1 MLRFLHAALS
11 PLQHERSYVYLAV
24 PQRGDAEPLV
34 QRKEEDSEKLGIRIA
49 AATPETAKRFG
60 HSETEK
66 GVLVVGVEPGSKAAE
81 AGVRPGDMVKEV
93 NRKPVTSVPE
103 LRAEVE
109 KDDNVQLLVKRPNAG
124 FVVIKI
130 S

>member
-1 MLRFLHAALS
+1 
-11 PLQHERSYVYLAV
+11 
-24 PQRGDAEPLV
+24 
-34 QRKEEDSEKLGIRIA
+34 
-49 AATPETAKRFG
+49 
-60 HSETEK
+60 
-66 GVLVVGVEPGSKAAE
+66 
-81 AGVRPGDMVKEV
+81 MVKEV

-109 KDDNVQLLVKRPNAG
+109 KGDNVQLLVKRPNVG